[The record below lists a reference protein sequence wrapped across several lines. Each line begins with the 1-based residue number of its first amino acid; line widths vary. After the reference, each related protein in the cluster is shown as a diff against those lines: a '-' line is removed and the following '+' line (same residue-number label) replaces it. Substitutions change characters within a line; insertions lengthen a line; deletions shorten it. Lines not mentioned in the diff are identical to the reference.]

1 MSRILLVDDDKE
13 LCELLRELLELE
25 GFELDICHDGVS
37 ALEQLAQQHYD
48 VIVLDVMMPR
58 LNGFDTLRELRS
70 RTTTPVLM
78 MTARGDEVDRIV
90 GFEVGADDYLPKPC
104 NPRELIAR
112 LNAILR
118 RVKMEQSS
126 HQQSAS
132 ADILSCGPL
141 QLHPATQSAQLGDTA
156 LELTQ
161 TEFGL
166 LQRLL
171 EQPGVLVSKEQLM
184 QQVLQRRLGP
194 FDRSIDMHI
203 SNLRKKLGEH
213 PQAPSIRTVR
223 GRGYLLTA
231 TQEDGQ

>member
-13 LCELLRELLELE
+13 LCELLQELLQLE
-25 GFELDICHDGVS
+25 GFEIDICHDGVS
-37 ALEQLAQQHYD
+37 ALDQVAEQRYD
-48 VIVLDVMMPR
+48 IIVLDVMMPR

-70 RTTTPVLM
+70 RVTTPVLM

-118 RVKMEQSS
+118 RVKMEQHSQ
-126 HQQSAS
+126 HPAR
-132 ADILSCGPL
+132 APATLCCGPL
-141 QLHPATQSAQLGDTA
+141 QLDPATQSAQLGEHV

-166 LQRLL
+166 LHQLL
-171 EQPGVLVSKEQLM
+171 AQPGALISKEQLM
-184 QQVLQRRLGP
+184 QQVLNRRLGP
-194 FDRSIDMHI
+194 FDRSIDMHV
-203 SNLRKKLGEH
+203 SNLRKKLGDH
-213 PQAPSIRTVR
+213 VQAPTIRTVR
-223 GRGYLLTA
+223 GRGYLLA
-231 TQEDGQ
+231 ASLDAVE